1 MIKLTGWPAD
11 EATPLHT
18 VYVNPA
24 HVVVLQPG
32 EHGTIIA
39 LIGQPPIRVKEDID
53 TVALKMEHPVAWK
66 H

>member
-11 EATPLHT
+11 EAEPLHT

-24 HVVVLQPG
+24 HVVVLQPV
-32 EHGTIIA
+32 EEGTIIA

-53 TVALKMEHPVAWK
+53 TVAQRMKHPGEWM